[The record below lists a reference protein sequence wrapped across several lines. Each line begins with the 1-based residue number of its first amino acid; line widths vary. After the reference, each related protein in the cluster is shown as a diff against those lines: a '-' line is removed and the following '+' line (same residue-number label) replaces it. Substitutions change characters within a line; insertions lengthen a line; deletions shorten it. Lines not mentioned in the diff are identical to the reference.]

1 MATEISTTQTN
12 DATNDSAATT
22 PAPTLIPDLTSIPA
36 CDKIAT
42 KHACTFSP
50 ISGYLDAGGELN
62 EDWRYK
68 IVYISDSPGMDLGD
82 SGGDK
87 SNQIHPPIKIRTGV
101 LSPRTPRAFTLAH
114 EGKIHRLVSNGVD
127 PNIAKASLQVKYG
140 QEFDVCYL
148 ANRILHHPDLLLV
161 WTYLADRMLRD
172 NRLYTRACLAY
183 LNIDIGGMS
192 DLRCL
197 SAIEIAFKVFKTMP
211 NMLAIATTPDVN
223 PLDPVEKVIQSGR
236 RIADLIGRR

>member
-1 MATEISTTQTN
+1 MIDDQTA
-12 DATNDSAATT
+12 DQKIDTITT
-22 PAPTLIPDLTSIPA
+22 PALIPDLTSIPA

-42 KHACTFSP
+42 RSACTFSP
-50 ISGYLDAGGELN
+50 ISGYLDTGGELN

-68 IVYISDSPGMDLGD
+68 IVYISDSPGMVGD
-82 SGGDK
+82 GGNGTGENK
-87 SNQIHPPIKIRTGV
+87 SSQIKIRTGV

-148 ANRILHHPDLLLV
+148 SHRILHHPDLVFV
-161 WTYLADRMLRD
+161 WTYLSERMLRD

-197 SAIEIAFKVFKTMP
+197 SAIEIAFRVFKTAP
-211 NMLAIATTPDVN
+211 NQPKIN
-223 PLDPVEKVIQSGR
+223 LDPIEKTIQSGR

>member
-1 MATEISTTQTN
+1 MSTIENTESN
-12 DATNDSAATT
+12 ATT
-22 PAPTLIPDLTSIPA
+22 ETAPSTNPTPALIPDLTSIPA

-42 KHACTFSP
+42 KRACTFSP
-50 ISGYLDAGGELN
+50 ISGYLDTGGELN
-62 EDWRYK
+62 EDWKYK
-68 IVYISDSPGMDLGD
+68 IVYIHNSTHEGPGEVP
-82 SGGDK
+82 
-87 SNQIHPPIKIRTGV
+87 QIKIRTGV

-148 ANRILHHPDLLLV
+148 ANRILHHTDLPFV
-161 WTYLADRMLRD
+161 WTYLSEGMLRD

-197 SAIEIAFKVFKTMP
+197 SAIEIAFRVFKSMP
-211 NMLAIATTPDVN
+211 PSDTVPKLN
-223 PLDPVEKVIQSGR
+223 LDPIEKVIQSGR
-236 RIADLIGRR
+236 RIADLIGRK

>member
-1 MATEISTTQTN
+1 MNSAEIKSRDQKQHDTN
-12 DATNDSAATT
+12 
-22 PAPTLIPDLTSIPA
+22 APSLIPDLTSIPA

-42 KHACTFSP
+42 KFACTFSP
-50 ISGYLDAGGELN
+50 ISGYLDTGGELN
-62 EDWRYK
+62 EDWKYK
-68 IVYISDSPGMDLGD
+68 IVYIHDSPGIDLPD
-82 SGGDK
+82 TPDRDK
-87 SNQIHPPIKIRTGV
+87 VKIRTGV
-101 LSPRTPRAFTLAH
+101 LSPRTPRAFQLAH

-127 PNIAKASLQVKYG
+127 PNIAKCSLQVRYG

-148 ANRILHHPDLLLV
+148 ANRILHHSDLSFV
-161 WTYLADRMLRD
+161 WAYLSERMLRD

-197 SAIEIAFKVFKTMP
+197 SAIEIAFRVFKCGP
-211 NMLAIATTPDVN
+211 KYIPVDFETT
-223 PLDPVEKVIQSGR
+223 EKTIQSGR

>member
-1 MATEISTTQTN
+1 MIDDQTADQKIDTATDTKSER
-12 DATNDSAATT
+12 AY
-22 PAPTLIPDLTSIPA
+22 LVPDLTSIPA

-42 KHACTFSP
+42 RYACTFSP
-50 ISGYLDAGGELN
+50 ISGYLDTGGELN

-68 IVYISDSPGMDLGD
+68 IVYIHNSTGEDPGEGT
-82 SGGDK
+82 S
-87 SNQIHPPIKIRTGV
+87 QIKIRTGV

-148 ANRILHHPDLLLV
+148 ANRILHHPDLILV
-161 WTYLADRMLRD
+161 WSYLSDRMLRD

-183 LNIDIGGMS
+183 LNVDIGGMS

-197 SAIEIAFKVFKTMP
+197 SAIEIAFRVFKTAP
-211 NMLAIATTPDVN
+211 NQPKIN
-223 PLDPVEKVIQSGR
+223 LDPIEKTIQSGR